1 MLRKRLLLVMSK
13 FNKYKEAID
22 KGLNMKSLDLKFYL
36 LQHIKL
42 TEELL
47 EVESTYT
54 FKDQAEEIRYY
65 KIEKPE
71 FMKYGIFIHRVHEM
85 FLEEPFGFWDG
96 KMEFLQQEMNKLC
109 EFQKEN
115 KEMYRYYKAKET
127 NKDVEYFYRNSNK
140 MDIFA
145 VISATYMLEKYLYS
159 EKDPRPLSEKLKD
172 YPKIKWGGSK
182 VELIELIYVLS
193 YAGKIVHESKEMDML
208 VKAFEGTFDID
219 LGNHYRTFLDIRNR
233 REPAELMLMLADT
246 IRLVV
251 DILNENPDNR
261 KNKLESLERIKE
273 ALEKLRPS

>member
-13 FNKYKEAID
+13 FKKYKEAID
-22 KGLNMKSLDLKFYL
+22 NGLKIKPLDLKIWIR
-36 LQHIKL
+36 HHNEL

-47 EVESTYT
+47 EVENNYT
-54 FKDQAEEIRYY
+54 FENQSEEIRYY

-71 FMKYGIFIHRVHEM
+71 FMKYGVYLHRIYEM
-85 FLEEPFGFWDG
+85 HLDEPIGFSEA
-96 KMEFLQQEMNKLC
+96 KMEFLQLEMNKLTA
-109 EFQKEN
+109 FQNEN
-115 KEMYRYYKAKET
+115 KEMFRYYKAHET
-127 NKDVEYFYRNSNK
+127 NKDAEYFYRNSNK

-172 YPKIKWGGSK
+172 YPKIKWGGTK
-182 VELIELIYVLS
+182 VELIELIYVLA

-233 REPAELMLMLADT
+233 QEPAQLLLMLADT

-251 DILNENPDNR
+251 DILNENLDNR

-273 ALEKLRPS
+273 ALAQLRQS